1 MGARFNLSTDD
12 DLLALFPRLDD
23 IWPRQNDDG
32 SARFDWSVHH
42 DQAAKFIERRLR
54 ATKSVP
60 ERFQMGRL
68 SPRSKEDL
76 REAAACLAL
85 SFIFRS
91 ADTQG
96 DDLGYY
102 DRNAKYFEHRGIA
115 ALTDASMLL
124 DYDVDNSGDFGAAE
138 LQQPFP
144 VRLVRG

>member
-1 MGARFNLSTDD
+1 MAARFKLSNDD
-12 DLLALFPRLDD
+12 DLLALFPRLED
-23 IWPRQNDDG
+23 IWPRLNPDG
-32 SARFDWSVHH
+32 SSRNDWSIHH
-42 DQAAKFIERRLR
+42 DAAANYIERRLR
-54 ATKSVP
+54 ATKAVP
-60 ERFQMGRL
+60 ERFQLGRL

-96 DDLGYY
+96 DETGYY
-102 DRNAKYFEHRGIA
+102 DRNAKHFEHRGVA
-115 ALTDASMLL
+115 ALTDAAMLL

-144 VRLVRG
+144 TRLIRG